1 MEILYDLEEK
11 LLRMQQLLQAGK
23 AIKAKR
29 LAEELLEEEPGLAE
43 AHMTLGTIYEN
54 HLQDFARAATCYA
67 LAVRFDESIAI
78 AWYALIRM
86 QYYLSDYV
94 ALEHTCERALVHVHV
109 YKFIVYQFHALA
121 QEEQLHFK
129 RAIRLLELAQLYAM
143 QDGDLDTAKKHIQR
157 VKVKMD
163 IKRD

>member
-11 LLRMQQLLQAGK
+11 LLRMQQLLQEGK

-54 HLQDFARAATCYA
+54 HLQDYARAATCYA
-67 LAVRFDESIAI
+67 LAVRFDDSMAL

-94 ALEHTCERALVHVHV
+94 ALEHTCERALLVVNV

-121 QEEQLHFK
+121 HEERLHFK
-129 RAIRLLELAQLYAM
+129 RAMRLFELAQLYAM
-143 QDGDLDTAKKHIQR
+143 NDNDLDVAKKNINR
-157 VKVKMD
+157 IKSKMD